1 MLFSKISED
10 IKNAMRAKNA
20 ELLLTLRGLSSS
32 LKNEAINLKKTE
44 LDDAEVIKV
53 IKTEVK
59 RRKDSIEAYQQG
71 GREDL
76 AEVEIKEKAIL
87 ESYLPAQMSEEDT
100 EKKIV
105 EILSTIPEDQKT
117 NFGAVMGRV
126 MKDVGENADGTMVRT
141 ILQKLLAK

>member
-20 ELLLTLRGLSSS
+20 ELLLTLRGLSSAI
-32 LKNEAINLKKTE
+32 KNEAINLKKAE
-44 LDDAEVIKV
+44 LDDAEVVKV

-71 GREDL
+71 AREDL
-76 AEVEIKEKAIL
+76 AAVEIKEKEIL
-87 ESYLPAQMSEEDT
+87 EAYLPAQMSEEEV
-100 EKKIV
+100 EKKV
-105 EILSTIPEDQKT
+105 ADILAQIPADQKT

-126 MKDVGENADGTMVRT
+126 MKELGDQADGAIVRNV
-141 ILQKLLAK
+141 IQKKLA

>member
-20 ELLLTLRGLSSS
+20 ELLLTLRGLSSA
-32 LKNEAINLKKTE
+32 LKNEAINLKKADLE
-44 LDDAEVIKV
+44 DAEVIKV

-59 RRKDSIEAYQQG
+59 RRKDSIDAYTEG

-76 AEVEIKEKAIL
+76 AAVEIKEKEIL
-87 ESYLPAQMSEEDT
+87 ESYLPSQMSEADT
-100 EKKIV
+100 EKKVI
-105 EILSTIPEDQKT
+105 EILSTIPEDQKS

>member
-20 ELLLTLRGLSSS
+20 ELLSTLRMLSSA

-44 LDDAEVIKV
+44 LEDAEVVKV

-59 RRKDSIEAYQQG
+59 RRKDSIEAYTQG

-76 AEVEIKEKAIL
+76 AAAEIKEKEVL
-87 ESYLPAQMSEEDT
+87 EAYLPAQMSQEET
-100 EKKIV
+100 EKKIT
-105 EILSTIPEDQKT
+105 EILSAIPDDQKS

-126 MKDVGENADGTMVRT
+126 MKEIGEGADGAMVRT
-141 ILQKLLAK
+141 ILQSRLRS

>member
-10 IKNAMRAKNA
+10 MKNAMKAKNA
-20 ELLLTLRGLSSS
+20 ELLSTLRMLTAA
-32 LKNEAINLKKTE
+32 LKNEAINLKKPE
-44 LDDAEVIKV
+44 LEDAEAIKV

-76 AEVEIKEKAIL
+76 AAAEVKEKEVL
-87 ESYLPAQMSEEDT
+87 ESYLPAQMSEAEAET
-100 EKKIV
+100 KID
-105 EILSTIPEDQKT
+105 EILSGIPDDQKS

-126 MKDVGENADGTMVRT
+126 MKSIGDNADGAMIKT
-141 ILQKLLAK
+141 ILQKKLAK